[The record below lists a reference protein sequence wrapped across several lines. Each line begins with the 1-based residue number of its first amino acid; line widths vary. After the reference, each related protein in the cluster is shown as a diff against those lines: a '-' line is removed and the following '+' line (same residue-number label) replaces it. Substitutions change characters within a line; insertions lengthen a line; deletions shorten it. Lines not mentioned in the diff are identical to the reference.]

1 MIAYEGV
8 PQTVE
13 KEKEKALILS
23 RIIHRNKNGTWLGKR
38 KSIKKF

>member
-13 KEKEKALILS
+13 KERALILS
-23 RIIHRNKNGTWLGKR
+23 RIMHRNKNGTWLGKR
-38 KSIKKF
+38 ESIKKF